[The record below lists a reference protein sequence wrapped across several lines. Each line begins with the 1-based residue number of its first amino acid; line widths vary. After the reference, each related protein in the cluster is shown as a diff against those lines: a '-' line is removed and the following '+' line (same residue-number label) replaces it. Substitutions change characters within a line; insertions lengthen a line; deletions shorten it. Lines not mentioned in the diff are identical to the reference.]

1 MPKNRA
7 RRRPSH
13 DQLKAWLEQVLVPVE
28 PSPRFLKRLRGRLV
42 SYQGKRMPSIWML
55 VSVLAMMLVM
65 VAGSLYLTLRIVLG
79 LINLVGSIKR
89 RRGRARTERMAS
101 AA

>member
-1 MPKNRA
+1 
-7 RRRPSH
+7 
-13 DQLKAWLEQVLVPVE
+13 
-28 PSPRFLKRLRGRLV
+28 
-42 SYQGKRMPSIWML
+42 ML